1 MIQTIANGTDLVR
14 IERFQTLHPAIRARF
29 INRVYTPSEIKLCAN
44 RDESLAGRF
53 AAKEAVAKTLGVG
66 IGPVR
71 WQDIEILAND
81 DLQPVLKLHGPATE
95 AAKAKGLELWSVSIT
110 HSQEYAMAFVVA
122 TGSNLCEE

>member
-1 MIQTIANGTDLVR
+1 MSQTISNGVDMVR

-29 INRVYTPSEIKLCAN
+29 INRVYTPAEIKICAN

-71 WQDIEILAND
+71 WQDIEILVNE
-81 DLQPVLKLHGPATE
+81 DLQPVLKLH
-95 AAKAKGLELWSVSIT
+95 AKAAEIAQEKSLALWSVSIT
-110 HSQEYAMAFVVA
+110 HTHEYAMAFVIA
-122 TGSNLCEE
+122 LGEN

>member
-1 MIQTIANGTDLVR
+1 MSQTISNGVDMVR

-29 INRVYTPSEIKLCAN
+29 INRVYTPAEIKICAN

-71 WQDIEILAND
+71 WQDIEILVNA
-81 DLQPVLKLHGPATE
+81 DLQPVLKLH
-95 AAKAKGLELWSVSIT
+95 AKAAEIAREKGLGLWSVSIT
-110 HSQEYAMAFVVA
+110 HTHEYAMAFVVA
-122 TGSNLCEE
+122 LNEN